1 MLFRPHERAELK
13 DQLTIIKVGI
23 ALFVAVTLICAALVA
38 IPLWEALVESL
49 GSEQY
54 QSILADC
61 NRLKQASDRQAC
73 YARLPSK
80 E

>member
-23 ALFVAVTLICAALVA
+23 ALFVAVTLICAALLAV
-38 IPLWEALVESL
+38 PLWEALVESW
-49 GSEQY
+49 GPEQY

-61 NRLKQASDRQAC
+61 SRLKQASDRLAC
-73 YARLPSK
+73 YTRLPSQ